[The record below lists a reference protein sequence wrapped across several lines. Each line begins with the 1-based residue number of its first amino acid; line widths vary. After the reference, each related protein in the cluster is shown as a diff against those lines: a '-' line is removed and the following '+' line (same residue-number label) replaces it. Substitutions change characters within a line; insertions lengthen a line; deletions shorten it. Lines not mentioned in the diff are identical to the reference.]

1 MHEYDVTLK
10 MLLRGSPGKAIQAL
24 TGISVHRW
32 LDIELP
38 KIQNLRLDLLGQSVD
53 GRLSHLEV
61 QSRNDSDMSL
71 RMLEY
76 SVGVYRLFKVF
87 PRQIVLYVGTPPL
100 RMASR
105 LEGPGISFSYE
116 LIDMRDLDGD
126 VLLASEQ
133 VGDNVL
139 AILTRLRDQRAAVR
153 EVVHKIC
160 LLEDTQRGIALRQ
173 LLILAGRRGLEE
185 VVEREIAKM
194 PITVNILEN
203 KVLGREFKRGI
214 AEGELNLLRLQIE
227 KRFGPI
233 PLWAK
238 ERLSND
244 SALNIEAVGLR
255 LLDAL
260 SLEDLLK

>member
-38 KIQNLRLDLLGQSVD
+38 KIQNLRVDLLGQSVD
-53 GRLSHLEV
+53 GSLSHLEV

-153 EVVHKIC
+153 EVVQRIS
-160 LLEDTQRGIALRQ
+160 LLEDTQRGNCAAPVADSGGA
-173 LLILAGRRGLEE
+173 AGTGRGGGKGD
-185 VVEREIAKM
+185 REDANYREYSGEQGAGAR
-194 PITVNILEN
+194 VQARNC
-203 KVLGREFKRGI
+203 GR
-214 AEGELNLLRLQIE
+214 
-227 KRFGPI
+227 
-233 PLWAK
+233 
-238 ERLSND
+238 
-244 SALNIEAVGLR
+244 
-255 LLDAL
+255 
-260 SLEDLLK
+260 

>member
-24 TGISVHRW
+24 TGISVQRW

-38 KIQNLRLDLLGQSVD
+38 KIQNLRVDLLGQSAD

-133 VGDNVL
+133 VGDNIL

-153 EVVHKIC
+153 EVVHRIC
-160 LLEDTQRGIALRQ
+160 LLEETQRGIALRQ
-173 LLILAGRRGLEE
+173 LLILAGLRGLEE

-203 KVLGREFKRGI
+203 KVLGREFKK
-214 AEGELNLLRLQIE
+214 AVQTGELKVLRRQINQ
-227 KRFGPI
+227 RFGPI
-233 PLWAK
+233 PAWAE
-238 ERLSND
+238 ERLISYSED
-244 SALNIEAVGLR
+244 E
-255 LLDAL
+255 LDAL
-260 SLEDLLK
+260 SLRTLDAQSLEDLLK